1 MRQLLATLLLAAWC
15 PGFLGLAAAD
25 PAPVELYGRPYVR
38 LDQWAR
44 PLGLTV
50 RHTPGKK
57 EFTVAGDTTR
67 LGFTV
72 DSARVTV
79 NGTLVY
85 LAFPV
90 ALAGGRPHIAEVD
103 ARKTLT
109 PLLRPR
115 RLAPGQRVRTICL
128 DAGHGGKEPGNTQG
142 RHAEKTYTLLLAQE
156 LRRQLLAA
164 GFNVVMTRTGDTYPD
179 LSARPL
185 LANQRGADVFL
196 SLHFNAGSNGDAR
209 GAEVFYTA
217 PAGTPSTHAS
227 REFGPTSA
235 SNNNVEDDRNVLLA
249 YHLQRALVRG
259 TGAADRGVKR
269 ARFVVTRLA
278 DMPAAL
284 VEAGFMTNPE
294 DAGRIYSETGRRRMA
309 AAIVEGLRAY
319 RQAVER
325 PAATGQSSGTS
336 STSSS
341 SSR

>member
-1 MRQLLATLLLAAWC
+1 MRLLLATLLLAAWC
-15 PGFLGLAAAD
+15 PGFLGSATAN
-25 PAPVELYGRPYVR
+25 PAPVQLHGRPYVR
-38 LDQWAR
+38 VDQWAR

-57 EFTVAGDTTR
+57 EFIVAGDTTR
-67 LGFTV
+67 LAFTV

-85 LAFPV
+85 LAFPI
-90 ALAGGRPHIAEVD
+90 ALANGRPHIAEVD

-115 RLAPGQRVRTICL
+115 RLAPGQRVRTIGI

-164 GFNVVMTRTGDTYPD
+164 GFNVVMTRTADTYPE
-179 LSARPL
+179 LAARPL
-185 LANQRGADVFL
+185 LANQRKADVFL
-196 SLHFNAGSNGDAR
+196 SLHFNASGNGEAR

-217 PAGTPSTHAS
+217 PAGTPSTHAN

-249 YHLQRALVRG
+249 YHLQRALVRS

-284 VEAGFMTNPE
+284 VEAGFMSNPA
-294 DAGRIYSETGRRRMA
+294 DAGRIYSETGRKRMA
-309 AAIVEGLRAY
+309 TAIVDGLRAY

-325 PAATGQSSGTS
+325 PAATSQSSGAS